1 MLLSTSEDI
10 ALKAM
15 IYISANSGKSRCSI
29 NEIARNETVPREYLA
44 KILKRL
50 VQKNLLSSKRGVFG
64 GYQLIKGRDK
74 ISFLDIIEAIDGS
87 FKGMVKHGQNLKIAN
102 SNHPASEFWSDISPA
117 IFMSFITIHSDYFA
131 NFRDGRNQVL
141 QQALTPGRLK

>member
-29 NEIARNETVPREYLA
+29 NEIARNEAVPREYLA

-50 VQKNLLSSKRGVFG
+50 VQRNLLSSKRGVFG
-64 GYQLIKGRDK
+64 GYQLIKNRGD
-74 ISFLDIIEAIDGS
+74 ISFLDIIEAIDGD
-87 FKGMVKHGQNLKIAN
+87 FRAMVKHDQKLKIAN
-102 SNHPASEFWSDISPA
+102 GNHPASEFWSEMHKQISEKLSKMTLDK
-117 IFMSFITIHSDYFA
+117 IDYKKFYP
-131 NFRDGRNQVL
+131 DS
-141 QQALTPGRLK
+141 